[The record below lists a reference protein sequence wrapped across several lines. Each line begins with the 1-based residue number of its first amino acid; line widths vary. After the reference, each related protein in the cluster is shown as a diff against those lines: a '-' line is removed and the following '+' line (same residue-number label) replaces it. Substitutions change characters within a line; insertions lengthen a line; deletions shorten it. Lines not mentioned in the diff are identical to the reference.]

1 MQTKPVT
8 FNTFRT
14 MFVHN
19 EVSIYSISRLVRD
32 FSRRRG
38 LRAKT
43 AMVFMISTLVFILA
57 FPTLGSSMTGYSANV
72 QSLVH
77 DLDNDNYI
85 PFKSFNYL
93 FYVIHDGARIGR
105 RNETAVSTKP
115 LKSSKFMQTFV

>member
-43 AMVFMISTLVFILA
+43 AMVFMISTLIFILA

-77 DLDNDNYI
+77 DLSDDNYI
-85 PFKSFNYL
+85 PFKSFKYL
-93 FYVIHDGARIGR
+93 FYVIHDGKRVGL
-105 RNETAVSTKP
+105 TDDYKVTTKP
-115 LKSSKFMQTFV
+115 LPASEFT